1 MRNII
6 NLYNKISETILS
18 MFINEL
24 NNEIQDVIDKL
35 NTKGF
40 DLTINGYKQYYT
52 VMQLIENLKNN

>member
-6 NLYNKISETILS
+6 NLYNKITETILS

>member
-52 VMQLIENLKNN
+52 VMQFIENLKNN